1 MLSMRV
7 GESTMEVE
15 GWFWSSVA
23 LLLAAEIEWGDLLE
37 GAPAFGP
44 PGGSHTSTS
53 LGKRLPFR
61 GKALRLPRKH
71 LVGVT
76 PGSGQSHTPVFSIL
90 CAARA
95 QSPHLNE
102 AQGQIDTR
110 DQGNSSNFPQ
120 GFGVNCTII
129 LGMIHNKK

>member
-23 LLLAAEIEWGDLLE
+23 LLLAAETEWGDLLE

-53 LGKRLPFR
+53 L
-61 GKALRLPRKH
+61 
-71 LVGVT
+71 
-76 PGSGQSHTPVFSIL
+76 
-90 CAARA
+90 
-95 QSPHLNE
+95 
-102 AQGQIDTR
+102 
-110 DQGNSSNFPQ
+110 
-120 GFGVNCTII
+120 
-129 LGMIHNKK
+129 